1 MWANA
6 ARTAAEQCPPEEL
19 ADYLARRGLL
29 TETEVDRA
37 VRAMTDGRGADPSV
51 LIEPVVPADVA

>member
-1 MWANA
+1 MWANT

-37 VRAMTDGRGADPSV
+37 VHAMTAAGAELTRPY
-51 LIEPVVPADVA
+51 